1 MKLTKSRLKELI
13 KEVAQKHLPGI
24 GDVLLSLNEI
34 HGPDEEERREW
45 ADMIDRDISA
55 LQGTLE
61 EASEALD
68 GLEPHHEQL
77 LDTLNQMGEEEDT
90 EEEGYIKSRREAY
103 DKEESAARREGPST
117 PLSSEAAAAL
127 YDDDDED
134 W

>member
-1 MKLTKSRLKELI
+1 MFSISVSNKNIIKKDDLFMKLTKSRLKELI

-61 EASEALD
+61 EASAALD

-77 LDTLNQMGEEEDT
+77 LDTLNQIT
-90 EEEGYIKSRREAY
+90 SRRTVHS
-103 DKEESAARREGPST
+103 DDTRRERGP
-117 PLSSEAAAAL
+117 LGRRR
-127 YDDDDED
+127 
-134 W
+134 

>member
-1 MKLTKSRLKELI
+1 MKLTKSKLKELI
-13 KEVAQKHLPGI
+13 KEVAQEHLPDM
-24 GDVLLSLNEI
+24 GDALSSLNEI

-55 LQGTLE
+55 LQTTLE

-77 LDTLNQMGEEEDT
+77 LDTLNQMGEEEEPDEYDEDPRNRIYD
-90 EEEGYIKSRREAY
+90 EEESR
-103 DKEESAARREGPST
+103 ARREGPST
-117 PLSSEAAAAL
+117 PMTPEESAAL
-127 YDDDDED
+127 WDDDDED